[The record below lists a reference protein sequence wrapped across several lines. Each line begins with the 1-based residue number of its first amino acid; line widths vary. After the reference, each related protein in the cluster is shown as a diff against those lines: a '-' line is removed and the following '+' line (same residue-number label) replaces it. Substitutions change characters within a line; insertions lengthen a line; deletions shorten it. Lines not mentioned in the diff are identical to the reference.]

1 VAFQITAATSA
12 LARPSVVFT
21 DCDGTMLSPAHSL
34 SARSRSVLRELDR
47 LGVRV
52 VPATGRARAG
62 SWTEDVL
69 TEPALRGGSPGVFC
83 NGCIAYDT
91 DGSALPPATLPRE
104 LPSALLRT
112 LAAPGAIS
120 CCPIAYV
127 GDEALHDSGSAA
139 LLSQLAEVGDS
150 PLRCVADLS
159 AACEAAAVTK
169 ILLLHASGS
178 DSDALRASVSATVY
192 DGGGAL
198 TQALDWMLEVVPA
211 DADKGTAA
219 TALLARWGL
228 GWEDVLAIGDG
239 ENDLPLLA
247 RAGTSV
253 AMGNGGEAV
262 RRAAQHV
269 VGSNAQDGWAEAMER
284 FVISVE

>member
-1 VAFQITAATSA
+1 
-12 LARPSVVFT
+12 
-21 DCDGTMLSPAHSL
+21 MLSPAHSL
-34 SARSRSVLRELDR
+34 SPRSRSVLRELDR

-178 DSDALRASVSATVY
+178 DSDALRASVSATVCN
-192 DGGGAL
+192 GGGAL
-198 TQALDWMLEVVPA
+198 TQALDWMLEVIPA

-284 FVISVE
+284 FVISVSE

>member
-1 VAFQITAATSA
+1 MGAYLTQAATRVGASLGEDARLHLHALIFAALSGVCPMWVAFQITAATSA

-178 DSDALRASVSATVY
+178 DSDALRASVSATVCN
-192 DGGGAL
+192 GGGAL
-198 TQALDWMLEVVPA
+198 TQALDWMLEACSRHYIRSYDRHLGVRH
-211 DADKGTAA
+211 T
-219 TALLARWGL
+219 LARSFVCL
-228 GWEDVLAIGDG
+228 SKSCSE
-239 ENDLPLLA
+239 A
-247 RAGTSV
+247 R
-253 AMGNGGEAV
+253 
-262 RRAAQHV
+262 
-269 VGSNAQDGWAEAMER
+269 
-284 FVISVE
+284 